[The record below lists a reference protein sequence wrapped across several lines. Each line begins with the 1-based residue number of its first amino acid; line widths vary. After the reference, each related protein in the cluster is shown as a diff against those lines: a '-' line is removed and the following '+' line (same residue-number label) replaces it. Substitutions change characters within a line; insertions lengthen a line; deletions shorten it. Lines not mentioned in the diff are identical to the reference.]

1 MPTNP
6 LWVSYCGPAP
16 IRLEATNP
24 LYGICLGL
32 GPQLH
37 GPETVERARRGVRN
51 CTAAPTYTRL
61 EATSHVLHVWG
72 WGPSYISPKL

>member
-37 GPETVERARRGVRN
+37 GP
-51 CTAAPTYTRL
+51 
-61 EATSHVLHVWG
+61 ATS
-72 WGPSYISPKL
+72 PRTPC